1 MIAACLKWVDTR
13 PEFDA
18 CGAAA
23 GVALSPDVR
32 FAGMSPADRAA
43 LEWALRCRDAW
54 EGSQPHEVVAFTVGP
69 PAADGILR
77 EALAAGA
84 ARAVRIDLPFA
95 SPSRVVA
102 SNLAALLAGAQFVW
116 CGDYSADRGTG
127 SVPAFVAAD
136 LGFAQALG
144 LIDISVRGAHD
155 STGLRRLDGGRRE
168 RLAFDGPTVVSVEG
182 CTATLRRASLRALIS
197 PAEIEVV
204 PGVPSPN
211 VEASP
216 IMSRP
221 YRPRPRM
228 LAAPAGNT
236 ALDRVRAITNS
247 GAVVSHGETV
257 TLDPAA
263 AAARIL
269 QALQDWGY
277 RAQ

>member
-1 MIAACLKWVDTR
+1 MIAACLKWVDKR

-18 CGAAA
+18 SGEVT
-23 GVALSPDVR
+23 GPDAR
-32 FAGMSPADRAA
+32 FTGMSAADHAA

-54 EGSQPHEVVAFTVGP
+54 KGSQPDEVVAFTVGP

-102 SNLAALLAGAQFVW
+102 SNLAALLAEARFVW

-144 LIDISVRGAHD
+144 LIDIFVRGAHD
-155 STGLRRLDGGRRE
+155 SGGLRRLDGGRRE
-168 RLAFDGPTVVSVEG
+168 RLAFDGPTVISVEG
-182 CTATLRRASLRALIS
+182 SSATLRRASLRALVS
-197 PAEIEVV
+197 PVEIEVV
-204 PGVPSPN
+204 PGLPSPTF
-211 VEASP
+211 EAP
-216 IMSRP
+216 PTTSRP
-221 YRPRPRM
+221 YRPRPRV

-236 ALDRVRAITNS
+236 ALDRIRAITSS
-247 GAVVSHGETV
+247 GADLTHGETV

-263 AAARIL
+263 AADRIL
-269 QALQDWGY
+269 EALQGWGY